1 MCRPERFTP
10 LSWERWSS
18 QRRQPGVLTN
28 GFPER
33 WRKSDS
39 GRMRLPKRRRPWF
52 FDSLRQRSHCL
63 RGGRGRRKSW
73 PPSFSLRRPPRRAG
87 MGVREIA
94 WRRTLLRRYGGNE
107 SAAWSA
113 WRSLAAILTKAKNR
127 KCHNYNCFFI
137 FKFSGNHVFTPR
149 TYWSYHFPASGI
161 QYFVH
166 LSLLYRDLF
175 LLV

>member
-1 MCRPERFTP
+1 
-10 LSWERWSS
+10 
-18 QRRQPGVLTN
+18 VLTN